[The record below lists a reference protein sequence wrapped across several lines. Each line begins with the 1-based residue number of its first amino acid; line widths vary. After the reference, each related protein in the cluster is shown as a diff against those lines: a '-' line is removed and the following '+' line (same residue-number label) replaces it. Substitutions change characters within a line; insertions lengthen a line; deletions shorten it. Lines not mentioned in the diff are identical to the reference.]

1 MSQITISLQQD
12 ELRLHMFE
20 EHPKPGDKTVVF
32 PSQEMDPKQLLA
44 TGMELKMFHAMH
56 RYKIPFNLGHMPVVC
71 TG

>member
-1 MSQITISLQQD
+1 
-12 ELRLHMFE
+12 MFE
-20 EHPKPGDKTVVF
+20 EHPKPGDETVVF

-44 TGMELKMFHAMH
+44 TGMELKMFHTMH